1 MVNLFDNISE
11 KNQEKLLRML
21 EANTLFF
28 KKNATILSTIRG
40 ENVIGIVLSGYI
52 QIVRNDDNGN
62 RTIIEE
68 LEENA
73 IFGTLFSSITSEDYE
88 MVCKEDTRLILIE
101 YDRIIVGGQNHYSFY
116 TQFIQNLLQLLSNKI
131 NERNDRIKILTKK
144 TIRNKLLE
152 YFKIVSKRNGSK
164 NIYLPFTF
172 TEFADYLAV
181 DRCAMSRELKNLKDE
196 GFIEIKSKKI
206 TLLY

>member
-11 KNQEKLLRML
+11 RGQEKLLRLL

-28 KKNATILSTIRG
+28 KKNSKILSTVS
-40 ENVIGIVLSGYI
+40 EDNVIGIVLSGYV
-52 QIVRNDDNGN
+52 QIVRNEDNGN

-68 LEENA
+68 LEENS
-73 IFGTLFSSITSEDYE
+73 IFGTLFSSLSNEDYD
-88 MVCKEDTRLILIE
+88 MICMEDTKLIVIE
-101 YDRIIVGGQNHYSFY
+101 YNRIILGVESHYSFY
-116 TQFIQNLLQLLSNKI
+116 TQFIQNVLQILSDKI
-131 NERNDRIKILTKK
+131 NEKNDRIQILTKK

-164 NIYLPFTF
+164 NIYLPFRF
-172 TEFADYLAV
+172 TELADYLAV

-196 GFIEIKSKKI
+196 GFITIKAKKI